1 MSVRKPLNRP
11 RDGGISWATA
21 SAGDTYRK
29 NPTRNICQVKDM
41 KLCFHRKKPIVSGFL
56 RLETNLTNTHRS

>member
-1 MSVRKPLNRP
+1 MSVRKPSNRP

-21 SAGDTYRK
+21 SAGDAFARTLLG
-29 NPTRNICQVKDM
+29 ISVKYKTM
-41 KLCFHRKKPIVSGFL
+41 KLCFYRKIPIVSGFL